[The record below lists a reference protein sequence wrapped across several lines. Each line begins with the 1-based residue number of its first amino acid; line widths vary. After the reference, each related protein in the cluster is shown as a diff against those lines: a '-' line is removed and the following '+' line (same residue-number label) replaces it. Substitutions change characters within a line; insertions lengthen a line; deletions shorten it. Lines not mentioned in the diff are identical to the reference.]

1 MTGAA
6 EGHIDRLVKARW
18 LAIGLSQTDLADV
31 LGAAFDQARRD
42 GSKLNG
48 TNGTDATRLMQ
59 VAEALDIRVELF
71 HSHAGMEQ
79 AEPDAALAERDSM
92 NSLQS
97 LLELRLLRA
106 FHELRDHRTRRTL
119 VYLAE
124 QIVKRQANRANG
136 RAPDDAG

>member
-42 GSKLNG
+42 SPKSNG
-48 TNGTDATRLMQ
+48 ADASRLMQ
-59 VAEALDIRVELF
+59 VAEALDIPVELF
-71 HSHAGMEQ
+71 RGHAGMEQ
-79 AEPDAALAERDSM
+79 EEPDAALAERESM
-92 NSLQS
+92 SSLQS

-124 QIVKRQANRANG
+124 QIVKRQANRGDG

>member
-1 MTGAA
+1 MTGVAD
-6 EGHIDRLVKARW
+6 GHIDRLVKARW

-42 GSKLNG
+42 GPKSNG
-48 TNGTDATRLMQ
+48 ADASRLMQ
-59 VAEALDIRVELF
+59 VAEALDIPVELF
-71 HSHAGMEQ
+71 HSHAGIEQ
-79 AEPDAALAERDSM
+79 EESEAALAERDGMSP
-92 NSLQS
+92 LQS

-124 QIVKRQANRANG
+124 QIVKRQANRGDG
-136 RAPDDAG
+136 RGPDDAG